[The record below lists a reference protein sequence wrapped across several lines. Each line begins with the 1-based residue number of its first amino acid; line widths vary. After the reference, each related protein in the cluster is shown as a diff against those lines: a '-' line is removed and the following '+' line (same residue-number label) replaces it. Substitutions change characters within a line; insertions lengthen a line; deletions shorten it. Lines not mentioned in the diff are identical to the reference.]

1 MHKNMFLIL
10 ITLILLCNGCT
21 ATDVSE
27 NVYLIGHT
35 VGVMHIR
42 SDDQS
47 TSWTSGIHTETY
59 YEGII
64 TDAWYDFVLVKY
76 NNNESEWVNK
86 SAIRKLLDD
95 PRV

>member
-1 MHKNMFLIL
+1 MHRNMFLIL

-35 VGVMHIR
+35 VGVMHIQGN
-42 SDDQS
+42 DQS
-47 TSWTSGIHTETY
+47 TSWVANAHTETY

-64 TDAWYDFVLVKY
+64 TDLF
-76 NNNESEWVNK
+76 
-86 SAIRKLLDD
+86 
-95 PRV
+95 